1 MNTVDR
7 TIAKTRVTYD
17 KQYFKLKIVFKSI
30 INHRV
35 SNFLTNLMYL
45 NNLITKSI

>member
-1 MNTVDR
+1 MFYSLDFYFVSKLNTVDR

-17 KQYFKLKIVFKSI
+17 KQAFKLKIVFKSI

-35 SNFLTNLMYL
+35 SNFLL
-45 NNLITKSI
+45 